1 MTIFTIMNKKRFIGL
16 VVLMGISLLG
26 IVAVQ
31 YYWFHSAAR
40 VRNELFDRSVNE
52 ALTSASK
59 RLQTMQDYPIV
70 NQYFFNDSLHW
81 TPNPPVPPPSSPS
94 KARTHSKSTSSYQI
108 KINPR
113 VDKIENEIRVFTSK
127 HDSVITLHQTHAND
141 SLIQFYT
148 QKKIEKSIQDSNL
161 ARIIVRDSMV
171 FRPEFEKRIENKAK
185 QLKNLAKQMVVE
197 IKDWHAG
204 RELNMKQIHH
214 VLKEEFERKDIPID
228 FHFLVMAND
237 SAIGGDLPENVIPEK
252 MQTYQTGLFPYDVF
266 RQNLKLTVFFPD
278 KDSFVGRNM
287 FWLMG
292 LSLLFTVI
300 ILLTFTLSILFILR
314 QKKISEMKSDF
325 INNMTHE
332 FKTPIATIGVAADS
346 IVNDKVISEAEKVRY
361 FAGMIKKENHRM
373 NSQVE
378 KILQIARMDRNNG
391 DYHFEAVNAH
401 ELIEKAIQSI
411 SLQIEKRKGKIE
423 TYLEASNP
431 VVMTDATHFTN
442 VIYNLLDNAV
452 KYSSDKPEIILR
464 TSSVSKGISIT
475 VEDHGIGMTRAVQ
488 AKIFERFYRQP
499 TGNIHNT
506 KGFGLGLSYVK
517 GVIDANKG
525 TITVQSEA
533 GKGSRFVIFIP
544 YTLENG

>member
-1 MTIFTIMNKKRFIGL
+1 L
-16 VVLMGISLLG
+16 VILMGISLLG

-31 YYWFHSAAR
+31 YYWFSSAAK

-59 RLQTMQDYPIV
+59 RLQTMQDYPMV
-70 NQYFFNDSLHW
+70 NEYFFNDSLHW
-81 TPNPPVPPPSSPS
+81 TPEPPMPPPIP
-94 KARTHSKSTSSYQI
+94 THKVNIHSQGTSSIRI
-108 KINPR
+108 KIGPKVAN
-113 VDKIENEIRVFTSK
+113 IENEIRVFSSAK
-127 HDSVITLHQTHAND
+127 D
-141 SLIQFYT
+141 SLAVMHKAVVADSLLHIYAHR
-148 QKKIEKSIQDSNL
+148 SHRDSNSST
-161 ARIIVRDSMV
+161 IIVKDSMILL
-171 FRPEFEKRIENKAK
+171 PEFEKRLKDKAS
-185 QLKNLAKQMVVE
+185 QLNFLAQKMVVE
-197 IKDWHAG
+197 LKDWQAG
-204 RELNMKQIHH
+204 RDLNLKQIHH

-228 FHFLVMAND
+228 FHYMVLAND
-237 SAIGGDLPENVIPEK
+237 SVVGSDLPGNVIPEK
-252 MQTYQTGLFPYDVF
+252 TQTYQTGLFPYDVF
-266 RQNLKLTVFFPD
+266 RQNLNLTVFFPD

-287 FWLMG
+287 FWLLG
-292 LSLLFTVI
+292 LSLLFTLV
-300 ILLTFTLSILFILR
+300 ILLTFALSILYILR

-346 IVNDKVISEAEKVRY
+346 IINEKVISEAEKVRY
-361 FAGMIKKENHRM
+361 FAGMIKKENRRM

-391 DYHFEAVNAH
+391 DYHFEPVNAH

-411 SLQIEKRKGKIE
+411 ALQIEKRQGRIE
-423 TYLEASNP
+423 TYMEASNP

-452 KYSSDKPEIILR
+452 KYSTDKPEIVLR
-464 TSSVSKGISIT
+464 TSSVSKGITIS

-488 AKIFERFYRQP
+488 TKIFERFYRQT

-517 GVIDANKG
+517 AVIDANKG
-525 TITVQSEA
+525 TITVHSEA
-533 GKGSRFVIFIP
+533 GKGSQFEIFIP

>member
-1 MTIFTIMNKKRFIGL
+1 MNKRRFIGL
-16 VVLMGISLLG
+16 VTLMGISLLG
-26 IVAVQ
+26 IIAVQ
-31 YYWFHSAAR
+31 YYWFHNAAK

-52 ALTSASK
+52 ALTTASK
-59 RLQTMQDYPIV
+59 RLQTLQDYPLV
-70 NQYFFNDSLHW
+70 NQYFFNDSLQW
-81 TPNPPVPPPSSPS
+81 TPDPPPPPPRPTVKIHAQGTTTYRLSTRPER
-94 KARTHSKSTSSYQI
+94 AR
-108 KINPR
+108 
-113 VDKIENEIRVFTSK
+113 VENEIQVFTSK
-127 HDSVITLHQTHAND
+127 RDSVLTLRQTHIKD
-141 SLIQFYT
+141 SLIHFFT
-148 QKKIEKSIQDSNL
+148 QKKTDKRIGDSSRSQIIVQDSLVLRPGFERRMEDKAMQLKFL
-161 ARIIVRDSMV
+161 AKKIIVEM
-171 FRPEFEKRIENKAK
+171 
-185 QLKNLAKQMVVE
+185 
-197 IKDWHAG
+197 KDRHAG
-204 RELNMKQIHH
+204 RKLDMKEIHH
-214 VLKEEFERKDIPID
+214 VLSEEFERKAIPID
-228 FHFLVMAND
+228 FHFLVMSND
-237 SAIGGDLPENVIPEK
+237 SVIGGDLPDHVIPEK

-266 RQNLKLTVFFPD
+266 RQNLKLNVYFPD

-287 FWLMG
+287 FWLLG
-292 LSLLFTVI
+292 LSLLFTIV

-346 IVNDKVISEAEKVRY
+346 IVNEKVITQEEKVRY
-361 FAGMIKKENHRM
+361 FAGMIKKENRRM

-411 SLQIEKRKGKIE
+411 SLQIEKRQGQID

-464 TSSVSKGISIT
+464 TSSFSKGISIT
-475 VEDHGIGMTRAVQ
+475 VEDHGIGMNRAVQ

-517 GVIDANKG
+517 AVVDANKG

-533 GKGSRFVIFIP
+533 GKGSRFIIFIP

>member
-1 MTIFTIMNKKRFIGL
+1 MNKKRFIGL

-31 YYWFHSAAR
+31 YYWFHSAAK

-70 NQYFFNDSLHW
+70 NQYFFNDSLQW
-81 TPNPPVPPPSSPS
+81 TPDPPPPPPPLP
-94 KARTHSKSTSSYQI
+94 KHKIHARGTTSYRI
-108 KINPR
+108 KIEPKMN
-113 VDKIENEIRVFTSK
+113 KIENEIQVFTSK
-127 HDSVITLHQTHAND
+127 RDSIITLHKTHVND
-141 SLIQFYT
+141 SLIQFIT

-161 ARIIVRDSMV
+161 ARIIVKDSMIL
-171 FRPEFEKRIENKAK
+171 RPEFEKRIEDKAK
-185 QLKNLAKQMVVE
+185 QLKDLAKQMVVE

-204 RELNMKQIHH
+204 RDLDMKQIHH

-228 FHFLVMAND
+228 FHFTVLAND
-237 SAIGGDLPENVIPEK
+237 SVIGGDLPENVIPENA
-252 MQTYQTGLFPYDVF
+252 QTYQTGLFPYDVF

-287 FWLMG
+287 FWLLG
-292 LSLLFTVI
+292 LSLLFTIV

-346 IVNDKVISEAEKVRY
+346 IVNEKVISDEEKLRY
-361 FAGMIKKENHRM
+361 FAGMIKKENRRM

-411 SLQIEKRKGKIE
+411 SLQIEKRKGQID
-423 TYLEASNP
+423 TYLKASNP
-431 VVMTDATHFTN
+431 VVVTDATHFTN

-452 KYSSDKPEIILR
+452 KYSSDKPEIVLR

-475 VEDHGIGMTRAVQ
+475 VEDHGIGMNRAVQ

-517 GVIDANKG
+517 AVVDANKG
-525 TITVQSEA
+525 TITVHSEA

>member
-1 MTIFTIMNKKRFIGL
+1 MNKKRFIGL

-52 ALTSASK
+52 ALTNASK

-70 NQYFFNDSLHW
+70 NQYFFNDSLQW
-81 TPNPPVPPPSSPS
+81 TLNPPPPPPPPA
-94 KARTHSKSTSSYQI
+94 KIHAQETTSYRI
-108 KINPR
+108 K
-113 VDKIENEIRVFTSK
+113 VDPKMNKIENEIRVFTSK
-127 HDSVITLHQTHAND
+127 RDSLITLHKTQVND
-141 SLIQFYT
+141 SLIQFFT

-161 ARIIVRDSMV
+161 ARIIVRDSLV
-171 FRPEFEKRIENKAK
+171 LRPEFEKRIEDKAK
-185 QLKNLAKQMVVE
+185 QLKFLAKKIVFEM
-197 IKDWHAG
+197 KDRHAG
-204 RELNMKQIHH
+204 RELDMKQIHH
-214 VLKEEFERKDIPID
+214 VLKKEFERKDIPID

-237 SAIGGDLPENVIPEK
+237 SVIGGDLPENVIPENV
-252 MQTYQTGLFPYDVF
+252 QTYQTGLFPYDVF
-266 RQNLKLTVFFPD
+266 RQNLKLNVFFPE

-287 FWLMG
+287 FWLLG
-292 LSLLFTVI
+292 LSLLFTFV

-346 IVNDKVISEAEKVRY
+346 IVNEKVISEEEKVRY
-361 FAGMIKKENHRM
+361 FAGMIKKENRRM

-411 SLQIEKRKGKIE
+411 SLQIEKRNGQID

-452 KYSSDKPEIILR
+452 KYSSDKPEIVLR

-475 VEDHGIGMTRAVQ
+475 VEDHGIGMNRAVQ

-517 GVIDANKG
+517 AVVDANKG
-525 TITVQSEA
+525 SITVHSEA

>member
-1 MTIFTIMNKKRFIGL
+1 MNKKRFIGL

-31 YYWFHSAAR
+31 YYWFHSAAK

-70 NQYFFNDSLHW
+70 NQYFFNDSLQW
-81 TPNPPVPPPSSPS
+81 TPDPPPPPPPPV
-94 KARTHSKSTSSYQI
+94 KFHVQGTTSYRI
-108 KINPR
+108 KVNPKMN
-113 VDKIENEIRVFTSK
+113 KIENEIQVFTSK
-127 HDSVITLHQTHAND
+127 RDSIITLHKTHVND
-141 SLIQFYT
+141 SLIQFIT
-148 QKKIEKSIQDSNL
+148 QKQLKKSIQDSNL
-161 ARIIVRDSMV
+161 ARIIVKDSMV
-171 FRPEFEKRIENKAK
+171 LLPEFEKRIEDKAK

-204 RELNMKQIHH
+204 RDLDMKQIHH

-228 FHFLVMAND
+228 FHFVVMAND
-237 SAIGGDLPENVIPEK
+237 SVIGGDLPENVIPENA
-252 MQTYQTGLFPYDVF
+252 QTYQTGLFPYDVF
-266 RQNLKLTVFFPD
+266 RQNLKLNVFFPD

-287 FWLMG
+287 FWLLG
-292 LSLLFTVI
+292 LSLLFTIV

-346 IVNDKVISEAEKVRY
+346 IVNEKVISEEEKVRY
-361 FAGMIKKENHRM
+361 FAGMIKKENRRM

-411 SLQIEKRKGKIE
+411 SLQIEKRKGQID

-452 KYSSDKPEIILR
+452 KYSADKPEIVLR

-475 VEDHGIGMTRAVQ
+475 VEDHGIGMNRAVQ

-517 GVIDANKG
+517 AVIDANKG
-525 TITVQSEA
+525 TITVHSEA